1 MQRLRTWDFAAKF
14 IVRKKLVD
22 LRKIPYN
29 EFGAWT
35 RNELVAL
42 GPTFVKLGQIAS
54 TRSDVLPVEFTRELE
69 SLQDRVPPM
78 TPEDVTTVLG
88 AHAFSTFDFEPYKS
102 ASLGQVHIAK
112 LGTGEKVLVKL
123 QRLGIEE
130 IITED
135 IQNISEVLE
144 FFDAVGLSTGSST
157 RTVFQESSRYIYDE
171 IDYLKESS
179 NATRIR
185 ENFVGTPWLVIP
197 RVYTELTTKRILVM
211 EFVPSKKILEHPASI
226 DRKRLARCLI
236 ECFVTQVTDHR
247 FFHAD
252 PHPGNMG
259 LTPDGRLVLYDFGLA
274 VDVPGDLSEGLKKL
288 LNLLIRRDT
297 KGIVQTLIE
306 LGVIIPG
313 TKNIDDIALFFESII
328 DFLDG
333 RGLTDT
339 GVTEIL
345 AREKPF
351 TLPSSFVFLL
361 RTFSLIDIQCKQLDP
376 DFTLYKYLEPMVE
389 VDLTGAFDVQKIV
402 EMPGRIKAIND
413 SVERS
418 RGAMKRSL
426 DRNYELLRVATL
438 INLLALLLQ

>member
-1 MQRLRTWDFAAKF
+1 
-14 IVRKKLVD
+14 
-22 LRKIPYN
+22 
-29 EFGAWT
+29 
-35 RNELVAL
+35 
-42 GPTFVKLGQIAS
+42 
-54 TRSDVLPVEFTRELE
+54 
-69 SLQDRVPPM
+69 
-78 TPEDVTTVLG
+78 
-88 AHAFSTFDFEPYKS
+88 
-102 ASLGQVHIAK
+102 
-112 LGTGEKVLVKL
+112 
-123 QRLGIEE
+123 
-130 IITED
+130 
-135 IQNISEVLE
+135 
-144 FFDAVGLSTGSST
+144 
-157 RTVFQESSRYIYDE
+157 
-171 IDYLKESS
+171 
-179 NATRIR
+179 
-185 ENFVGTPWLVIP
+185 
-197 RVYTELTTKRILVM
+197 
-211 EFVPSKKILEHPASI
+211 
-226 DRKRLARCLI
+226 
-236 ECFVTQVTDHR
+236 VTQVTDHR

-339 GVTEIL
+339 GVAEIL

-376 DFTLYKYLEPMVE
+376 NFTLYKYLEPMVE
-389 VDLTGAFDVQKIV
+389 VDLTGAYDVQKIV